1 MAEVKE
7 ESEVKS
13 QADRVAETLARID
26 AMQANFESTKE
37 EFAKSIFKINKQIEK
52 AAKLIYKTNKFK
64 LNNKITNV
72 RVYHVLCWLYRA
84 EAKAAKR
91 SIDKLG
97 TARHEADCEEFFDD
111 EKSLQIKIKKLA
123 ELVRKSNHFV
133 AFTGAGIPFFEYS
146 SFIYS

>member
-64 LNNKITNV
+64 LIITV
-72 RVYHVLCWLYRA
+72 RLCIMCFVGYT
-84 EAKAAKR
+84 EQ
-91 SIDKLG
+91 KLKQQRG
-97 TARHEADCEEFFDD
+97 R
-111 EKSLQIKIKKLA
+111 
-123 ELVRKSNHFV
+123 
-133 AFTGAGIPFFEYS
+133 
-146 SFIYS
+146 